1 MARLMAIL
9 SKDIAYR
16 SGCEQALES
25 RISRLSG
32 LIQEDQRLNRKE
44 GLASRSYRWLL
55 MALAEPGIKENDPQR
70 DLKLRLLI
78 EIRDFNRVIQGQI
91 VTVTEQP

>member
-1 MARLMAIL
+1 
-9 SKDIAYR
+9 
-16 SGCEQALES
+16 
-25 RISRLSG
+25 
-32 LIQEDQRLNRKE
+32 
-44 GLASRSYRWLL
+44 